1 MDRELG
7 QQWFAFWS
15 SASDWKERYDE
26 QCKEIKA
33 KNKCSSRQPTYNRF
47 TDVPLTRGWWREQE
61 KLQTRQKRE
70 KKQDEEDEE
79 DVDCT
84 CYEDAFGWC
93 KVCKPKEEEEEQEEE
108 EREEEEVI
116 ARRAAVEGLFD
127 VAWDDLDEDA
137 RANLYY
143 YAVDHGYI
151 EQVKKRHVMFD
162 EEFDEE
168 YEKFDKKWQEEH
180 WK

>member
-7 QQWFAFWS
+7 QQWFPFWS
-15 SASDWKERYDE
+15 SASEWKERCDE

-70 KKQDEEDEE
+70 NKQEEDEEE

-84 CYEDAFGWC
+84 CYEDACGWC
-93 KVCKPKEEEEEQEEE
+93 KVCKPKEEEE
-108 EREEEEVI
+108 
-116 ARRAAVEGLFD
+116 
-127 VAWDDLDEDA
+127 
-137 RANLYY
+137 
-143 YAVDHGYI
+143 
-151 EQVKKRHVMFD
+151 
-162 EEFDEE
+162 
-168 YEKFDKKWQEEH
+168 
-180 WK
+180 